1 MKILGING
9 IRNNGAE
16 NTDRMLA
23 RLRSMGC
30 RVCDTSYQL
39 TRFVL
44 QARSRKRQLDDARQ
58 LMRVYY
64 EEGDAVVAHSRGCL
78 VNMRMME
85 LGAKFSNVFW
95 FRPAMNRDFYIP
107 AKGCDR
113 LFVIHSPDDRAIRLG
128 EMLWYHDFGAAG
140 RLGLYA
146 GIKGN
151 SMHDPRVANIR
162 APAYKRHE
170 FWHHSD
176 DFLPENIDHWART
189 IHACNCKV
197 PTTCDE

>member
-1 MKILGING
+1 MKVLGING
-9 IRNNGAE
+9 IRNNGAK

-23 RLRSMGC
+23 RLRVHGC
-30 RVCDTSYQL
+30 KVCDTSYRM

-44 QARSRKRQLDDARQ
+44 QARSRMRQLEDAAH

-85 LGAKFSNVFW
+85 LGARFSTVYW

-107 AKGCDR
+107 ANGCKR
-113 LFVIHSPDDRAIRLG
+113 LIVIHSPDDRAIRLG
-128 EMLWYHDFGAAG
+128 EWLWYHDFGAAG

-146 GIKGN
+146 GVTGHK
-151 SMHDPRVANIR
+151 MADPRVTNMQ
-162 APAYKRHE
+162 APEYQHHE

-176 DFLPENIDHWART
+176 DFLPENINRWVRL
-189 IHACNCKV
+189 IS
-197 PTTCDE
+197 TTCEQ